1 MKRHL
6 FNRISVAAV
15 GVVFALAGCS
25 DASAPSP
32 LAPGAD
38 AQRPEALL
46 GILDPVVN
54 TLLGTSDTVLV
65 LQRNAPLDH
74 DITVSKVIGSGG
86 GTLAIP
92 DAGLTV
98 AIPSGALSYPTTIT
112 VTALQ
117 GNRVAYEFGPHG
129 TKFAKPVAMSQDLRK
144 TVITPEM
151 LPYVSFKAGYFSSL
165 TDLLFGLLRS
175 IVDELLPATA
185 DASSMVVRFNVSHFS
200 GYLVAVDYSDG
211 AR

>member
-1 MKRHL
+1 MKRQL
-6 FNRISVAAV
+6 LDRISVAAF
-15 GVVFALAGCS
+15 GVLFALAGCS
-25 DASAPSP
+25 DATAPAAA
-32 LAPGAD
+32 APTPD

-46 GILDPVVN
+46 GILDPIVN

-65 LQRNAPLDH
+65 LQRNAPLDR
-74 DITVSKVIGSGG
+74 DITVSKVVGSGG
-86 GTLAIP
+86 GSLSIP

-98 AIPSGALSYPTTIT
+98 AIPSGALSYPTTVT
-112 VTALQ
+112 VTALK

-129 TKFAKPVAMSQDLRK
+129 TKFAKPVAMTQDLRK

-165 TDLLFGLLRS
+165 TDLVFGLLRS

-200 GYLVAVDYSDG
+200 GYLVAVDYSDSV
-211 AR
+211 R

>member
-1 MKRHL
+1 MKRL
-6 FNRISVAAV
+6 LLNRISVAAV

-32 LAPGAD
+32 VAPPAD

-46 GILDPVVN
+46 GILDPVLN
-54 TLLGTSDTVLV
+54 TLLGKSDTVLV
-65 LQRNAPLDH
+65 LQRTSAIPQN
-74 DITVSKVIGSGG
+74 ITVTKVVGSGG
-86 GTLAIP
+86 GTISIP

-129 TKFAKPVAMSQDLRK
+129 TKFAKPVAMTQDLRNTAVTK
-144 TVITPEM
+144 DM
-151 LPYVSFKAGYFSSL
+151 LPYVNFRAGYFDSL
-165 TDLLFGLLRS
+165 TNLLFGLLRS
-175 IVDELLPATA
+175 IVNELLPATA
-185 DASSMVVRFNVSHFS
+185 DATDMTVRFNVNHFS
-200 GYLVAVDYSDG
+200 GYLVAVDYSD
-211 AR
+211 RSR